1 MLETDIITKNKS
13 NLINPIM
20 IVVTNV
26 INEIFEIIIE
36 KITFVVNENGFF
48 IKIKK

>member
-1 MLETDIITKNKS
+1 MIETDIITKNKS

-36 KITFVVNENGFF
+36 KIIFVVNENGFF
-48 IKIKK
+48 ITIKK

>member
-1 MLETDIITKNKS
+1 
-13 NLINPIM
+13 M

-36 KITFVVNENGFF
+36 KIIFVVNENGFF
-48 IKIKK
+48 ITIKK